1 MGRAAATAR
10 RLGISET
17 MVRRHIRT
25 LEEVHGTLPRDSQ
38 GRRFY
43 DEKVTEQLSDALDA
57 VRSGAVLSVREALEG
72 TLNGTTLTKPVG
84 RLVGEGRVGLVLKN
98 LENLTTQIQTLTQE
112 VSHLQSQVSSEVSDL
127 KSQVSSEVSDL
138 KSQVAD
144 QPDWADPGQRIT
156 SYNTEIKRR
165 VLNEIKCKFQTLK
178 RLAPSSVNLMQS
190 LRQFFNR
197 IDAS

>member
-43 DEKVTEQLSDALDA
+43 DEKVTDQLSDALDA
-57 VRSGAVLSVREALEG
+57 VRSGAVASVREALEG

-84 RLVGEGRVGLVLKN
+84 RSVGEGRVGLVLQH
-98 LENLTTQIQTLTQE
+98 LESLTTQIQTLTQE
-112 VSHLQSQVSSEVSDL
+112 VSDL
-127 KSQVSSEVSDL
+127 KSQVSN
-138 KSQVAD
+138 

-156 SYNTEIKRR
+156 SYNTEIKR
-165 VLNEIKCKFQTLK
+165 
-178 RLAPSSVNLMQS
+178 
-190 LRQFFNR
+190 
-197 IDAS
+197 

>member
-112 VSHLQSQVSSEVSDL
+112 VSDLKSQVSSEVSDL

-178 RLAPSSVNLMQS
+178 RLAPSSINLMQS

>member
-43 DEKVTEQLSDALDA
+43 DEKVTDQLSDALDA
-57 VRSGAVLSVREALEG
+57 VRSGAVASVREALEG

-84 RLVGEGRVGLVLKN
+84 RSVGEGRVGLVLQH
-98 LENLTTQIQTLTQE
+98 LESLTTQIQTLTQE
-112 VSHLQSQVSSEVSDL
+112 VSDL
-127 KSQVSSEVSDL
+127 KSQVSN
-138 KSQVAD
+138 

-165 VLNEIKCKFQTLK
+165 MLNEIKCKLQNLK
-178 RLAPSSVNLMQS
+178 SLIPSSVSLMQS
-190 LRQFFNR
+190 LRQFLNR
-197 IDAS
+197 ANTP

>member
-43 DEKVTEQLSDALDA
+43 DDKVTDQLSDALDA
-57 VRSGAVLSVREALEG
+57 VRSGAVASVREALEG

-84 RLVGEGRVGLVLKN
+84 RSVGEGRVGLVLQH
-98 LENLTTQIQTLTQE
+98 LESLTTQIQTLTQE
-112 VSHLQSQVSSEVSDL
+112 VSDLKSQVSSEVSDL

-138 KSQVAD
+138 KSQVSN

-165 VLNEIKCKFQTLK
+165 MLNEIKCKLQNLK
-178 RLAPSSVNLMQS
+178 SLIPSSVSLMQS
-190 LRQFFNR
+190 LRQFLNR
-197 IDAS
+197 ANTP

>member
-10 RLGISET
+10 RLGSSET

-43 DEKVTEQLSDALDA
+43 DDKVTDQLSDALDA
-57 VRSGAVLSVREALEG
+57 VRSGAVASVREALEG

-84 RLVGEGRVGLVLKN
+84 RSVGEGRVGLVLQH
-98 LENLTTQIQTLTQE
+98 LESLTTQIQTLTQ
-112 VSHLQSQVSSEVSDL
+112 EVSDL

-138 KSQVAD
+138 KSQVSN
-144 QPDWADPGQRIT
+144 QPDWADPGQRST

-165 VLNEIKCKFQTLK
+165 MLNEIKCKLQNLK
-178 RLAPSSVNLMQS
+178 SLIPSSVNLMQS
-190 LRQFFNR
+190 LRQFLNR
-197 IDAS
+197 ANTP